1 VKHEIAERNFAAVEA
16 EINEERAAALGRA
29 GRKVQVQF
37 ERCQQL
43 IAQLDAPE
51 DLPDRHDLLAE
62 YREARDEFE
71 QRRWQL
77 CVHRE
82 AIGLNDHR
90 WIDRVY
96 PTPARR

>member
-1 VKHEIAERNFAAVEA
+1 MRRELLERNFAAVQS
-16 EINEERAAALGRA
+16 EIDEERAAALGRA

-43 IAQLDAPE
+43 IARLDA
-51 DLPDRHDLLAE
+51 LPVGSPMHDLLDE
-62 YREARDEFE
+62 YRRARDEFE
-71 QRRWQL
+71 HRRWQL

-90 WIDRVY
+90 WIDRIF
-96 PTPARR
+96 PTPERR

>member
-1 VKHEIAERNFAAVEA
+1 MKHEIAARNFAAVEA

-37 ERCQQL
+37 ERCRGL
-43 IAQLDAPE
+43 LAQLDASDEPV
-51 DLPDRHDLLAE
+51 DRHELLAE

-71 QRRWQL
+71 LRRWQL
-77 CVHRE
+77 TVHRE

-90 WIDRVY
+90 WIERIY